1 MIRKGSLITVVVL
14 SALIV
19 LTVESC
25 DPAKKYEKQEQENID
40 KYITDNP
47 NLSFTKKTSGLYY
60 YELVAGTGIMP
71 VKHDT
76 AYVKYTGKFLNGTIF
91 NTNVGKADTLKV
103 PVDEGWV
110 IAGFDEGITYM
121 KVGGKSTFMIP
132 SYLGYG
138 SSQYYSIPG
147 YSTLLFDVELVKVKL
162 GPAK

>member
-1 MIRKGSLITVVVL
+1 MIRKASLITVVVL

-25 DPAKKYEKQEQENID
+25 DPAKKYEKQERENID
-40 KYITDNP
+40 KYLTDNP
-47 NLSFTKKTSGLYY
+47 TIDFQLKPSGMYY
-60 YELVAGTGIMP
+60 HELVAGTGIMP

-91 NTNVGKADTLKV
+91 DTNVGKTDTLKV
-103 PVDEGWV
+103 PVDEGWL

-121 KVGGKSTFMIP
+121 KTGGKATFLIP
-132 SYLGYG
+132 SSLGYG
-138 SSQYYSIPG
+138 PSQYYSIPG
-147 YSTLLFDVELVKVKL
+147 YSTLLFDVELVKVKR